1 MAPTNDNGELALP
14 TIVPV
19 HGENCPILLSV
30 KSHHQ
35 SIRPQ
40 YLDMPEPCVQCP
52 NEIIG
57 KLRERFFTNC

>member
-40 YLDMPEPCVQCP
+40 YLDMPEPCAQCP